1 MQWTR
6 GNKRWIGFAAALVL
20 LVAGCSSNGGSENAT
35 NGAAAPSAGEA
46 ATAASVKEL
55 KIGVASDSGPL
66 NLYTTSDDYLLDL
79 VFDKLYGP
87 SPFVDEPQPL
97 LAESAEQLD
106 DFTWTL
112 KVRDGVTWHD
122 GTPFTADDVKFTF
135 EYYRDGPQNRFSHH
149 VSEVPK
155 ISTIDKVDD
164 STLKFTCE
172 YACPSLKSVTFADL
186 PILAK
191 HVWEKVDNPRKFTEL
206 AVGTGPYKLVEYVP
220 DQYYKFEANEAYFLG
235 QPTVSKITMPVI
247 KDQTAMFN
255 ALRAGEIDVAAKS
268 VPAELLGNIED
279 GGKLKVKRTAELA
292 IVEIKLNYDKE
303 PFANE
308 SFRNALSLAID
319 RQTITDTVLLG
330 HARAGLTGYPHPD
343 SPWTNPD
350 LSTPFDAEQ
359 ARAVLDGIGYKDA
372 DGDGFRED
380 ASGQPLKIKLAVSS
394 AEPTYI
400 RTSELLKEQFAAAGI
415 DVAVEVMD
423 PSALT
428 AISSERTFDMMI
440 GMIGPHGVGDPDQ
453 FVMSHYAGY
462 LWKKGVPYPAMDAL
476 IGQWKQETTIEGR
489 KQISFQMQELFNKQ
503 PTSLAVYYP
512 EQNWAYDPDK
522 FADWVET
529 PGYGMIHKYSF
540 LGEIGK
546 KYATNEA

>member
-35 NGAAAPSAGEA
+35 NDAAAPSAGEA

-462 LWKKGVPYPAMDAL
+462 LWKKAFP
-476 IGQWKQETTIEGR
+476 IRRWTR
-489 KQISFQMQELFNKQ
+489 
-503 PTSLAVYYP
+503 
-512 EQNWAYDPDK
+512 
-522 FADWVET
+522 
-529 PGYGMIHKYSF
+529 
-540 LGEIGK
+540 
-546 KYATNEA
+546 